1 MSTAL
6 TRKTAVVD
14 EDTKK
19 TYAGIYILK
28 KMDLKKEDGGMI
40 FPVVLPS
47 ELSPL
52 EDILHHLVIE
62 GHAILNTKKDR
73 YDLTKQ
79 GLAYLG
85 RIIDEA
91 TDLMDEFD
99 DDELPDV
106 VAELRARNLDPM
118 RARFV
123 WGWYDGEFDDLV
135 QWQEQRGI
143 KPVERMWAF
152 YLLSDEFYAELAKD
166 LEGSGSDAGGDD
178 DDRPR
183 TGHAYGRRRN
193 DDVDFD

>member
-1 MSTAL
+1 VSTAL
-6 TRKTAVVD
+6 TKRAGLED
-14 EDTKK
+14 EQKLE
-19 TYAGIYILK
+19 YAAIYVLK
-28 KMDLKKEDGGMI
+28 KMDLKPEDGGI
-40 FPVVLPS
+40 KFPIVLPS

-52 EDILHHLVIE
+52 EDVLHHLVIE

-99 DDELPDV
+99 DAALPDV
-106 VAELRARNLDPM
+106 VAELRARNLDPL

-135 QWQEQRGI
+135 QWQMQRGV

-152 YLLSDEFYAELAKD
+152 YLLGDEFWAELQKD
-166 LEGSGSDAGGDD
+166 LEGTGGGHAGGRRDEDD
-178 DDRPR
+178 GTPR
-183 TGHAYGRRRN
+183 RGGEGF
-193 DDVDFD
+193 DFD